1 LNKQLSNWHN
11 IRLLI
16 KEGILTA
23 AKNAPRAMMRQ
34 LHEIMAN
41 ADSGEQRLNK
51 VVHLV
56 ASNLMAEVCSAYF
69 IRGNNVL
76 ELFATE
82 GLKLEAVHL
91 TRLRIGEGLVG
102 LIAATGT
109 YLNLSDAQNHPKF
122 AYRPETGEEVFKSL
136 MGVPIIR
143 AGKVIG
149 VLVVQNKTS
158 RHYLDEEVEALQTV
172 AMVLA
177 ELAANGDLLKYQGPN
192 DNNFDGFVTSH
203 FTGLVFAEG
212 LAEGVVVMHEPR
224 VEIIQHL
231 SEDHVAQTDRLD
243 KGFES
248 LLKQIDEIMSAEDI
262 MHHGE
267 HREILDVYKLF
278 AKDAGWRSKIEKAI
292 ESGLTAE
299 AGVEKVQIENR
310 SKMLNTDDPYLRERL
325 SDLDDLANRLIRH
338 LMGMAGTAASKQL
351 PDNAVII
358 ANNMGPAELLDYDRE
373 KLKAVVL
380 QEGSSTSHVA
390 IVARALGIPMLGQ
403 MEPGLLDIEDG
414 VEIIVHGL
422 DGEVYISPPPEILE
436 SYRDTISSRA
446 KLLASYDTLRD
457 KPAIT
462 KDGIEIDLV
471 INGGLSMDIEGM
483 HRTGAKGVGLFR
495 TEFQFMISKT
505 LPRINP
511 QAEFYKSI
519 IDAAKGKP
527 VTFRTLDIGGDKT
540 VSFLKRDDE
549 VNPALGWRAIR
560 IAFDR
565 PALLRYQLRALLTA
579 SANTD
584 LNVMFPMITDVSEFK
599 FAKEIL
605 EKEVKRHKQNNREL
619 PTKINVGTMLEVPS
633 LTWQMDELLP
643 LVDFISIG
651 SNDLMQFFF
660 ACDRENPKLSNRYDS
675 LSPPAL
681 KMLNFIVNKC
691 NQHKV
696 PLTLCGEMGGNTVSA
711 LALLAV
717 GFRRLSVA
725 PAAIGPVKMM
735 IRSLNLNQI
744 ELFVNSLLSR
754 SDHSIRNE
762 IKTFAIAN
770 KVKI

>member
-1 LNKQLSNWHN
+1 M
-11 IRLLI
+11 
-16 KEGILTA
+16 E
-23 AKNAPRAMMRQ
+23 
-34 LHEIMAN
+34 
-41 ADSGEQRLNK
+41 
-51 VVHLV
+51 
-56 ASNLMAEVCSAYF
+56 
-69 IRGNNVL
+69 
-76 ELFATE
+76 
-82 GLKLEAVHL
+82 LKLIWL
-91 TRLRIGEGLVG
+91 
-102 LIAATGT
+102 
-109 YLNLSDAQNHPKF
+109 
-122 AYRPETGEEVFKSL
+122 L
-136 MGVPIIR
+136 MV
-143 AGKVIG
+143 
-149 VLVVQNKTS
+149 
-158 RHYLDEEVEALQTV
+158 
-172 AMVLA
+172 
-177 ELAANGDLLKYQGPN
+177 
-192 DNNFDGFVTSH
+192 
-203 FTGLVFAEG
+203 
-212 LAEGVVVMHEPR
+212 
-224 VEIIQHL
+224 
-231 SEDHVAQTDRLD
+231 
-243 KGFES
+243 
-248 LLKQIDEIMSAEDI
+248 
-262 MHHGE
+262 
-267 HREILDVYKLF
+267 
-278 AKDAGWRSKIEKAI
+278 
-292 ESGLTAE
+292 
-299 AGVEKVQIENR
+299 
-310 SKMLNTDDPYLRERL
+310 
-325 SDLDDLANRLIRH
+325 
-338 LMGMAGTAASKQL
+338 
-351 PDNAVII
+351 
-358 ANNMGPAELLDYDRE
+358 
-373 KLKAVVL
+373 
-380 QEGSSTSHVA
+380 
-390 IVARALGIPMLGQ
+390 
-403 MEPGLLDIEDG
+403 
-414 VEIIVHGL
+414 
-422 DGEVYISPPPEILE
+422 
-436 SYRDTISSRA
+436 
-446 KLLASYDTLRD
+446 
-457 KPAIT
+457 
-462 KDGIEIDLV
+462 
-471 INGGLSMDIEGM
+471 DIEGM